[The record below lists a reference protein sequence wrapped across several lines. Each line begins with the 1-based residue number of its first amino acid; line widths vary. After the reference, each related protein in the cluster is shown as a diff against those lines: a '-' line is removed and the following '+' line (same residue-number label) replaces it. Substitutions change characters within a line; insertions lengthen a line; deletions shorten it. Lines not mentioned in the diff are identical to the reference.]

1 MQKTLGI
8 IKPDAVQRNLVGAIL
23 GLAENAG
30 LRIKAL
36 RMVHLSRPQAE
47 GFYHVHRERP
57 FFSSLTAFMS
67 EGPVVV
73 VVFEA
78 EDAVARWR
86 RVLGAT
92 DPAKAEPGTIRK
104 LYGQS
109 VERNSAHGSDSPE
122 SAAFEINYFFSALD
136 QVN

>member
-1 MQKTLGI
+1 MQTTLGI

-23 GLAENAG
+23 SLAENAG
-30 LRIKAL
+30 LKIKAL
-36 RMVHLSRPQAE
+36 KMVQLTRQDAE
-47 GFYHVHRERP
+47 GFYYVHRERP
-57 FFSSLTAFMS
+57 FFGSLTAFMS

-78 EDAVARWR
+78 EEAVVLWR

-92 DPAKAEPGTIRK
+92 DPAKAEAGTIRK

-109 VERNSAHGSDSPE
+109 LERNSAHGSDSPE
-122 SAAFEINYFFSALD
+122 SAAFEVWYFFNALEL
-136 QVN
+136 VN

>member
-8 IKPDAVQRNLVGAIL
+8 IKPDAVQRNLVGSIL
-23 GLAENAG
+23 ALAENAG

-36 RMVHLSRPQAE
+36 RMLRLSRPEAE

-92 DPAKAEPGTIRK
+92 DPAKAEEGTIRK

>member
-36 RMVHLSRPQAE
+36 RMVHLSRSQAE

-78 EDAVARWR
+78 EDAVVRWR
-86 RVLGAT
+86 QVLGAT
-92 DPAKAEPGTIRK
+92 DPARAEPGTIRK

-122 SAAFEINYFFSALD
+122 SAAFEVNYFFSALD

>member
-23 GLAENAG
+23 ALAEKAG

-36 RMVHLSRPQAE
+36 RMLRLSRPEAE

-86 RVLGAT
+86 QVLGAT
-92 DPAKAEPGTIRK
+92 DPAKAEEGTIRK

>member
-1 MQKTLGI
+1 MLTLGI

-23 GLAENAG
+23 ALAETAG
-30 LRIKAL
+30 LKIKAL
-36 RMVHLSRPQAE
+36 KMIHLSKAEAE
-47 GFYHVHRERP
+47 GFYFVHRERP
-57 FFSSLTAFMS
+57 FFGSLTNFMS

-86 RVLGAT
+86 NVLGAT
-92 DPAKAEPGTIRK
+92 DPAKAAEGTVRK

-109 VERNSAHGSDSPE
+109 LERNSAHGSDSPE
-122 SAAFEINYFFSALD
+122 SAAFEVGYFFSALE